1 MLLSSADAC
10 LLVVDIQD
18 KLLPAV
24 RATATPSSATPGV
37 LLKAA
42 AALGVPVLASEQ
54 YPRGIGH
61 MVAAVAELLP
71 DGAVVEKLHFSCL
84 ADPGF
89 ARRFSALG
97 RRQAVVCG
105 LEAHVCVLQTAEQ
118 ILSAGHEVFV
128 VADAVSSRAEASHAL
143 ALRRL
148 EADGARIVTT
158 EMVVFEWLGQA
169 GTPVFRELSQLIK

>member
-1 MLLSSADAC
+1 MLLNAADAC

-18 KLLPAV
+18 RLLPAV
-24 RATATPSSATPGV
+24 RDQDAVVANTGV

-54 YPRGIGH
+54 YPKGIGH
-61 MVAAVAELLP
+61 MVPPVAELLP
-71 DGAVVEKLHFSCL
+71 DGAVVEKLNFSCL
-84 ADPGF
+84 ADANF
-89 ARRFSALG
+89 AERFVALG
-97 RRQAVVCG
+97 RRQAVVVG

-118 ILSAGHEVFV
+118 LLAAGTEVFV

-158 EMVVFEWLGQA
+158 EMVVFEWLGRA
-169 GTPVFRELSQLIK
+169 GTQAFRELSRLIK